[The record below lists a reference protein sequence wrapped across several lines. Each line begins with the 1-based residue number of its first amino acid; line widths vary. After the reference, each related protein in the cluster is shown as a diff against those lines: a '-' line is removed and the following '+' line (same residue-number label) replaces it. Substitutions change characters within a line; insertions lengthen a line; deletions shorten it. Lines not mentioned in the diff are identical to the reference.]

1 LLLLNVL
8 KKFYEL
14 EIYYMNYSI
23 LKKKSIKIFTDN
35 SVSKT
40 SIENDELN
48 NKLKHI
54 EIKILLQ

>member
-1 LLLLNVL
+1 
-8 KKFYEL
+8 
-14 EIYYMNYSI
+14 MNYSI